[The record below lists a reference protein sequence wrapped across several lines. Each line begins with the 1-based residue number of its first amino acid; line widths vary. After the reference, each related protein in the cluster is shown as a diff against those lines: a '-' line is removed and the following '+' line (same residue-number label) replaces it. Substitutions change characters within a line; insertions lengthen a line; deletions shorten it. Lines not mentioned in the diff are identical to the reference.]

1 MEIPVQL
8 TLTLQTPNYNGHPA
22 IANKSQ
28 PPRKMHEE
36 MTEINSC
43 YYRLLLLW
51 KCRLSH
57 FFFFFI
63 IANSSSKIPTHLYKA
78 TLQLRNIKKP
88 FFNWLRK

>member
-1 MEIPVQL
+1 MSTPVIHIDEMEIPVQL
-8 TLTLQTPNYNGHPA
+8 TFTQQTPNYNGHPA

-28 PPRKMHEE
+28 SPRKMHEE

-57 FFFFFI
+57 FFFL
-63 IANSSSKIPTHLYKA
+63 SLWQ
-78 TLQLRNIKKP
+78 TLRPKSRLIYIKLHY
-88 FFNWLRK
+88 N